1 MKKIVLLIAFFVS
14 TLTISAQGTFDALED
29 EDGVDVVVVTKD
41 AFELISKFKNVNIE
55 DNDAMKTFQMIQEL
69 NEFKMFSSDNI
80 DVANKMEVMVNTAI
94 KKNKLTELMRVKED
108 DSRIKIYVK
117 ATSNKDYVSE
127 VLMFIK
133 GIDKKTKGMSE
144 AVVISLTGNIDI
156 NKMSDLADSFT
167 RKSGVKV
174 TKTN

>member
-14 TLTISAQGTFDALED
+14 TIAINAQGSFDALEN

-41 AFELISKFKNVNIE
+41 AFELISKFKNVKIE
-55 DNDAMKTFQMIQEL
+55 DNEAMKTFQMIQEL
-69 NEFKMFSSDNI
+69 NEFKMFSSNKS
-80 DVANKMEVMVNTAI
+80 DVASKMESMVNSAI
-94 KKNKLTELMRVKED
+94 KKNKLTELMRVKEN

-117 ATSNKDYVSE
+117 ATNNKDYVSE

-133 GIDKKTKGMSE
+133 GIDKQTKGMSE

-167 RKSGVKV
+167 KKSK
-174 TKTN
+174 TKEKKE